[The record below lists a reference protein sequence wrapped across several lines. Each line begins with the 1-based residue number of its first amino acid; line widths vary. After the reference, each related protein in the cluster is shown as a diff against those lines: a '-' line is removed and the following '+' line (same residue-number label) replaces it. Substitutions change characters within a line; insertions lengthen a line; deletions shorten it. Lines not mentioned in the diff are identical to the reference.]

1 MFVNVN
7 TLSEIRGYFKKALG
21 DKFTDHELK
30 IMVKFLYR
38 KRFTASDTEF
48 LLNQDMR
55 MSESDLLYF
64 HKALKRIQNDEPL
77 QYVLGETE
85 FFGLDLKIDHR
96 ALIPRPETEELV
108 EWILESEHGKDQ
120 IADLCAGSGCIA
132 LALKSILKKS
142 TIFALEF
149 SDDAVSLL
157 KENIERSKLDLQV
170 VKSDVLNDSYASLID
185 SKLDVIVS
193 NPPYIPNKDKAFMS
207 ANVLNFEPE
216 MALFVEDDDPL
227 IFYREIMQRSKT
239 VLKNKGWLYF
249 EIHEDLG
256 QEVVELFRVNDFV
269 NIELR
274 KDLQSKDRM
283 VRGQV
288 VTFHS

>member
-85 FFGLDLKIDHR
+85 FFGLDLKIDRR

-108 EWILESEHGKDQ
+108 EWILDSEHGKDQ

-149 SDDAVSLL
+149 SDDAISLI